1 MMLWFVCALAVTA
14 GSAGLQPTSP
24 PPSPPSA
31 TADAFRIQA
40 MVLEDE
46 TAPVAVPEPSEQA
59 MRYYRS
65 GNVLWFVEQ
74 AWSIAVLVLL
84 LATGLSASL
93 RNAAAADRPQLVLH
107 DRRLFRAVHGCHH
120 DHRSA
125 AAATTRSSSAST
137 PTDCRTRRSANGSA
151 TR

>member
-14 GSAGLQPTSP
+14 GSAGLQPTPP
-24 PPSPPSA
+24 PPSAS
-31 TADAFRIQA
+31 ADAFQA

-84 LATGLSASL
+84 LATGLSATL
-93 RNAAAADRPQLVLH
+93 RNAA
-107 DRRLFRAVHGCHH
+107 RRIGRNWFFTIVIYFALLK
-120 DHRSA
+120 
-125 AAATTRSSSAST
+125 
-137 PTDCRTRRSANGSA
+137 
-151 TR
+151 